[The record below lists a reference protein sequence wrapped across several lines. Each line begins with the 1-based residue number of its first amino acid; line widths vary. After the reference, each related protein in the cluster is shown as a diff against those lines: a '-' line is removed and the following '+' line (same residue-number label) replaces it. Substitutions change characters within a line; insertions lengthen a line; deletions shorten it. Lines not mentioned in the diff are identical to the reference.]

1 MEASTPA
8 WLNTLT
14 ILGAVLVLGGGG
26 FIGYRIVN
34 LRQTY
39 RDLRPERP
47 ASDDKASGNAVIM
60 LVSVLVLAIGLL
72 LLGLGIA
79 GAVRPD
85 QIG

>member
-34 LRQTY
+34 MRQTY
-39 RDLRPERP
+39 RDLRPQKPVRDNE
-47 ASDDKASGNAVIM
+47 SSGNAVIM
-60 LVSVLVLAIGLL
+60 IVSVLVLAIGLL

-79 GAVRPD
+79 GVASPD
-85 QIG
+85 QMS